1 VLEAS
6 NRSFPDVVGAAVYL
20 TNMADFAA
28 MNSIYAKHFKAPYPA
43 CTTIAV
49 AALPLGASVEIDV
62 IAAAGGA
69 R

>member
-1 VLEAS
+1 MQ
-6 NRSFPDVVGAAVYL
+6 VVRATVYL

-28 MNSIYAKHFKAPYPA
+28 VNSIYAKHKAPYPA
-43 CTTIAV
+43 RTIAV

-62 IAAAGGA
+62 ITAAAGA